1 MSRYEH
7 GYGPIFELT
16 KHGKRQEIHRLQ
28 FRSSYAMLSVKRH
41 FQHLNHILQLKLQR
55 QNQMF

>member
-7 GYGPIFELT
+7 SCGPIFELT

-28 FRSSYAMLSVKRH
+28 LRSNHAKRKTPFSVSKSYAS
-41 FQHLNHILQLKLQR
+41 I
-55 QNQMF
+55 